1 MRGDAARRGVSTGNQ
16 AFNEQTLAHNAMWKR
31 KLSFKVGIRR
41 PAFANDSRHRFTIG
55 LIVATPVSPQTRPR
69 FRGHESPS
77 RGDINCIIFNR
88 LCLVLRLLFF
98 LRAHWRL
105 IMETVLQGLVI
116 IGGLT
121 FSLATSL
128 LIEEL
133 IFGQIVRVAFA
144 RRAESSKPFSE
155 HAQKN

>member
-1 MRGDAARRGVSTGNQ
+1 MIADT
-16 AFNEQTLAHNAMWKR
+16 
-31 KLSFKVGIRR
+31 
-41 PAFANDSRHRFTIG
+41 RFMIG
-55 LIVATPVSPQTRPR
+55 LIAATPVSPQTRPR
-69 FRGHESPS
+69 FRRHGIPP
-77 RGDINCIIFNR
+77 RGDINCIIVNR
-88 LCLVLRLLFF
+88 LCLVPRLLFF
-98 LRAHWRL
+98 LRGHWGL

-144 RRAESSKPFSE
+144 RRAESSKQFSE
-155 HAQKN
+155 HGQKN